1 MKYRITFMIEDEE
14 FVSNPIEA
22 IDEDDAAIK
31 LQDYI
36 ACYEGYDCDIIFVT
50 EIS

>member
-1 MKYRITFMIEDEE
+1 MKYKITFMIEDEE
-14 FVSNPIEA
+14 FVSKPIEA

-36 ACYEGYDCDIIFVT
+36 ARFEGYDCDIIFVT
-50 EIS
+50 EVS